1 MKFLSAR
8 DFHPLAFLGL
18 LLAMA
23 TALPTSQVRRGDFTE
38 DTTPNRPVYTTSQQV
53 GGLITYILREIFEM
67 RKEMCNSNPDCMA
80 NDDAL
85 SENNLEL
92 PVIQRNDGCFQ
103 TGYNREICLLKITS
117 GLLDY
122 QIYLEFVKNN
132 VQDTKKDKARVLQ
145 STTKTLNQIFKQE
158 VNHERN
164 KAPADGKLAALEEL
178 LQPLLGF
185 FAQLH
190 HGDEGPVERGAPTT
204 TTASGFRKREELRMR
219 HMRPLRQE
227 S

>member
-38 DTTPNRPVYTTSQQV
+38 DTIYTTSQQV

-67 RKEMCNSNPDCMA
+67 RKELCTSDPDCMA

-132 VQDTKKDKARVLQ
+132 VQDNKKDKARVLQ

-158 VNHERN
+158 VKDPGKIVIPSPSS
-164 KAPADGKLAALEEL
+164 KALLMEKLESQKEWSRTKTIQLILKALEEFL
-178 LQPLLGF
+178 K
-185 FAQLH
+185 
-190 HGDEGPVERGAPTT
+190 DT
-204 TTASGFRKREELRMR
+204 MR
-219 HMRPLRQE
+219 STRQN
-227 S
+227 

>member
-1 MKFLSAR
+1 MKFLSTR

-67 RKEMCNSNPDCMA
+67 RKELCNSDPDCMA
-80 NDDAL
+80 KDDAL

-92 PVIQRNDGCFQ
+92 PVIQINDGCFQ
-103 TGYNREICLLKITS
+103 TRYNREMCLLKIIS

-132 VQDTKKDKARVLQ
+132 VQENKKDKARVLQ
-145 STTKTLNQIFKQE
+145 STTRTLNQIFKQQI
-158 VNHERN
+158 NWSHR
-164 KAPADGKLAALEEL
+164 K
-178 LQPLLGF
+178 
-185 FAQLH
+185 
-190 HGDEGPVERGAPTT
+190 
-204 TTASGFRKREELRMR
+204 SGRKP
-219 HMRPLRQE
+219 RP
-227 S
+227 SNSS

>member
-18 LLAMA
+18 LLVMA

-67 RKEMCNSNPDCMA
+67 RKELCNSDPDCMA

-92 PVIQRNDGCFQ
+92 PVIERNDGCFQ

-132 VQDTKKDKARVLQ
+132 VQDNKKDKARVLQ

-158 VNHERN
+158 VKDPSKIVIPSPTS
-164 KAPADGKLAALEEL
+164 KALLMEKLESQKEWSRTKTIQLILKALEEFL
-178 LQPLLGF
+178 K
-185 FAQLH
+185 
-190 HGDEGPVERGAPTT
+190 VT
-204 TTASGFRKREELRMR
+204 MR
-219 HMRPLRQE
+219 STRQN
-227 S
+227 

>member
-1 MKFLSAR
+1 MKFLSTR

-67 RKEMCNSNPDCMA
+67 RKELCNSDPDCMA
-80 NDDAL
+80 KDDAL

-92 PVIQRNDGCFQ
+92 PVIQINDGCFQ
-103 TGYNREICLLKITS
+103 TRYNREMCLLKIIS

-132 VQDTKKDKARVLQ
+132 VQENKKDKARVLQ
-145 STTKTLNQIFKQE
+145 STTRTLNQIFKQQ
-158 VNHERN
+158 VKQDPGKDRIPSPTS
-164 KAPADGKLAALEEL
+164 KALLLEKLESQKEWSKTKTIQLILKALEDFL
-178 LQPLLGF
+178 K
-185 FAQLH
+185 
-190 HGDEGPVERGAPTT
+190 DT
-204 TTASGFRKREELRMR
+204 LRST
-219 HMRPLRQE
+219 RQN
-227 S
+227 

>member
-67 RKEMCNSNPDCMA
+67 RKELCNSDPDCMA

-92 PVIQRNDGCFQ
+92 PEIQTNDGCYQ

-132 VQDTKKDKARVLQ
+132 VQDNKKDKARALQ
-145 STTKTLNQIFKQE
+145 STTRNLNQIFKQE
-158 VNHERN
+158 VKDPGKIVTPSPTS
-164 KAPADGKLAALEEL
+164 KALLMEKLESQKEWSKTKTIQLILKALEEFL
-178 LQPLLGF
+178 K
-185 FAQLH
+185 
-190 HGDEGPVERGAPTT
+190 VT
-204 TTASGFRKREELRMR
+204 MR
-219 HMRPLRQE
+219 STRQN
-227 S
+227 

>member
-8 DFHPLAFLGL
+8 DLHPLAFLGL

-67 RKEMCNSNPDCMA
+67 RQELCNSDPDCMA

-85 SENNLEL
+85 SENHLEL
-92 PVIQRNDGCFQ
+92 PEIQTNDGCYQ

-132 VQDTKKDKARVLQ
+132 VQDNKKDKARALQ
-145 STTKTLNQIFKQE
+145 STTRTLNQIFKQE
-158 VNHERN
+158 VKDSGKIVTPSPTS
-164 KAPADGKLAALEEL
+164 KALLMEKLESQKEWSRTKTIQLILKALEQFL
-178 LQPLLGF
+178 K
-185 FAQLH
+185 
-190 HGDEGPVERGAPTT
+190 VT
-204 TTASGFRKREELRMR
+204 MR
-219 HMRPLRQE
+219 STRQN
-227 S
+227 